1 MRREHGLHR
10 RLVHADG
17 GGQHAGADVRHV
29 RQLEHS
35 LDGAVLAIGA
45 VQHDD
50 DHVETRAQL
59 RGHPA
64 GRLDADECVGG
75 ERDVGAFGAIGERFL
90 DGAGGVAARQADAG
104 LRGQGAEGITADDPA
119 AVTADPDGDDGM
131 APVLQ
136 RRHHRGGG
144 GERDLVLAGPPAED
158 HAHAERGHA
167 PHSSRRRPAA
177 FSGLCRPGRGPPG

>member
-64 GRLDADECVGG
+64 GGLDADECVGG
-75 ERDVGAFGAIGERFL
+75 ERGVGALRAIGEGFL
-90 DGAGGVAARQADAG
+90 DGAGGVTARQADAR
-104 LRGQGAEGITADDPA
+104 LRGQRAERIAADDPA
-119 AVTADPDGDDGM
+119 TVTADPDGDDDM
-131 APVLQ
+131 APMLE
-136 RRHHRGGG
+136 RRDHRGGG
-144 GERDLVLAGPPAED
+144 RE
-158 HAHAERGHA
+158 
-167 PHSSRRRPAA
+167 
-177 FSGLCRPGRGPPG
+177 